1 MLKRMK
7 TSPGK
12 SKIVVGMSGGVDSS
26 LTAALLAKQ
35 GHDVLGVYMENWTD
49 AGVVHGCASWPQDR
63 RDAAAVAKHLKIPF
77 KAVDFEKEYRARVI
91 EYFFA
96 EYSAGRTPNPDVL
109 CNREIKFGVL
119 LEWARKHGYDFVA
132 TGHYARIETPTKG
145 GSPKLLRGV
154 DRTKDQSYFLCQL
167 SRQQLERAMFPL
179 GDQTKR
185 WVRAEAARRK
195 LSVAKKPDSQGLCF
209 VGQIDLPEFLQTR
222 IKPQPGDVVTL
233 DGEVLGEHQGAA
245 FYTVGQR
252 RGVGV
257 TRPVPMYVL
266 GTDLERNEVIVGYER
281 ELYAEKIE
289 TEKPHWVAGRLPRPL
304 WHGRTGRY
312 DVAIRYRMEP
322 APAKVTAGPKGLQIA
337 FDEAQRG
344 STPGQ
349 FAVLYDGEELVGSAV
364 ILGNPLV
371 AKRSKSRAKTVAAV

>member
-1 MLKRMK
+1 M
-7 TSPGK
+7 T
-12 SKIVVGMSGGVDSS
+12 KIVVGLSGGVDSS
-26 LTAALLAKQ
+26 LTAALLAEQ

-49 AGVVHGCASWPQDR
+49 AGVVHGCASWPEDR
-63 RDAAAVAKHLKIPF
+63 RDAAAVAKHLGIPF
-77 KAVDFEKEYRARVI
+77 RAINFEKEYRAQVI
-91 EYFFA
+91 EYFFK

-119 LEWARKHGYDFVA
+119 LDWARREGYDFVA
-132 TGHYARIETPTKG
+132 TGHYARIEAPAG
-145 GSPKLLRGV
+145 NGSPRLLRGV

-167 SRQQLERAMFPL
+167 SRGQLEHAMFPL
-179 GDQTKR
+179 GDKTKR

-195 LSVAKKPDSQGLCF
+195 LPVAKKPDSQGICF

-222 IKPQPGDVVTL
+222 IKPQPGNVVTP
-233 DGEVLGEHQGAA
+233 DGEALGEHQGAA

-266 GTDLERNEVIVGYER
+266 GTDLKRNEVIVGYDR

-289 TEKPHWVAGRLPRPL
+289 TERPHWVAGRLPKSL

-322 APAKVTAGPKGLQIA
+322 APATITAGPRGLTIT

-344 STPGQ
+344 PTPGQ

-364 ILGNPLV
+364 VNGSGLLERLGARKV
-371 AKRSKSRAKTVAAV
+371 GSYAVRTHVS

>member
-1 MLKRMK
+1 M
-7 TSPGK
+7 T
-12 SKIVVGMSGGVDSS
+12 KIVVGMSGGVDSS
-26 LTAALLAKQ
+26 LTAALLAEQ

-63 RDAAAVAKHLKIPF
+63 RDAAAVAKQLKIPF
-77 KAVDFEKEYRARVI
+77 KAVNFEKKYRARII
-91 EYFFA
+91 EYFFK
-96 EYSAGRTPNPDVL
+96 EYAAGRTPNPDVL

-119 LEWARKHGYDFVA
+119 LEWVRKHGYDFVA
-132 TGHYARIETPTKG
+132 TGHYARIERPA
-145 GSPKLLRGV
+145 GSGPRLLRGV
-154 DRTKDQSYFLCQL
+154 DQTKDQSYFLCQL
-167 SRQQLERAMFPL
+167 SREQLAHVMFPL
-179 GDQTKR
+179 GDKTKR
-185 WVRAEAARRK
+185 WVRAEAARRN

-222 IKPQPGDVVTL
+222 IEPAPGDVVTRAR
-233 DGEVLGEHQGAA
+233 GGRRGRAARPEVLGRHQGAA

-266 GTDLERNEVIVGYER
+266 GTDLKRNEVIVGYER
-281 ELYAEKIE
+281 ELYAQKIA
-289 TEKPHWVAGRLPRPL
+289 TAKPHWVAGRAPKPL

-322 APAKVTAGPKGLQIA
+322 APAKVINGPRGLQIT
-337 FDEAQRG
+337 FKEPQRG
-344 STPGQ
+344 PTPGQ

-364 ILGNPLV
+364 ISQNPLL
-371 AKRSKSRAKTVAAV
+371 R